1 MDNQAWF
8 NVGIGIISA
17 MLGWWLNNVWNAL
30 KELQNVDRE
39 LAEKVASIEVLVAG
53 KYVTRDEFNLTLSQV
68 FSKLDRIIDTLN
80 HKADR

>member
-8 NVGIGIISA
+8 NVGIGVISA

-68 FSKLDRIIDTLN
+68 FTKLDKIIDSLN